1 MQCGQ
6 SGASFVLRQASSIT
20 LAARLRIWNF
30 SASSNSLRR
39 RARLLIPALNTS
51 TNPKNAS
58 KASTSASQSLHQTYG
73 PRSQQELGRHQG
85 EVLECTTT
93 ADEVYGPRNARLGRR
108 AVDGNIWSETT
119 MIFRIIDDRVYSMHE
134 QYLGRL
140 KYGMVM
146 TDRGELIFMVR

>member
-1 MQCGQ
+1 M
-6 SGASFVLRQASSIT
+6 
-20 LAARLRIWNF
+20 
-30 SASSNSLRR
+30 
-39 RARLLIPALNTS
+39 
-51 TNPKNAS
+51 
-58 KASTSASQSLHQTYG
+58 
-73 PRSQQELGRHQG
+73 
-85 EVLECTTT
+85 ECTTT

-140 KYGMVM
+140 KYGMAI